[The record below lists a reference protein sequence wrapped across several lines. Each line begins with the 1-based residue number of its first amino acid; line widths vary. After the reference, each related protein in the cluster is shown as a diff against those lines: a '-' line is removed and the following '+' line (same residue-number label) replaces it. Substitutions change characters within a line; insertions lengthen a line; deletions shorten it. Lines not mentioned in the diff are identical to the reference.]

1 MKINNY
7 LNRITILYDNTS
19 ISPKLISDWGFSCL
33 IETEDRNILFDTGGN
48 GKILLE
54 NMSLL
59 EIDPKRIDDIF
70 ISHQHFDHIGGLSAI
85 MNENSKAVVHI
96 PRSLKGIKYPNKVIS
111 YDNYQVLYENIYST
125 GELNGDEQSLVI
137 KTDRGSV
144 VIIGC
149 CHPGLKN
156 ILSSLKEK
164 NIYAVIGGLH
174 GSTEFDQLKNVTK
187 VCPTHCTKH
196 IEEIKKL
203 YPDKYISGGAGAI
216 IEF

>member
-1 MKINNY
+1 MKI
-7 LNRITILYDNTS
+7 TIIYDNTS
-19 ISPKLISDWGFSCL
+19 SDAGLKPDWGFSCL
-33 IETEDRNILFDTGGN
+33 IETGNRNILFDTGGN

-54 NMSLL
+54 NMSVLG
-59 EIDPKRIDDIF
+59 IDPKSIDDIF

-111 YDNYQVLYENIYST
+111 YDNSQVLYENIYST

-156 ILSSLKEK
+156 ILDSVKAK

-187 VCPTHCTKH
+187 VCPTHCTKY
-196 IEEIKKL
+196 IEEIKEL